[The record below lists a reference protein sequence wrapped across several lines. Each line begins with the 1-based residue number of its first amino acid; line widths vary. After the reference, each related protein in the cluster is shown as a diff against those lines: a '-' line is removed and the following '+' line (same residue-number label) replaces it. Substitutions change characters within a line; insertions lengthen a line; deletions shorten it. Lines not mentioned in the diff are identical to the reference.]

1 MFGIVYRQPVAELCA
16 GSLVDLLDLLGRL
29 PSVGVDVKE
38 MQGLL
43 PALRVALVIVS
54 LSQCSWK
61 PLLLLQKADG
71 HFQDVSFLQLGVWVL
86 AAEFLL
92 QQLLQLIDAIVDAVS
107 AHLFYHWLS
116 QL

>member
-1 MFGIVYRQPVAELCA
+1 M
-16 GSLVDLLDLLGRL
+16 DLLDLLGRL
-29 PSVGVDVKE
+29 SSVGVDVKE
-38 MQGLL
+38 LQRLP

-54 LSQCSWK
+54 LSQCSRK
-61 PLLLLQKADG
+61 PLLLLQKADS
-71 HFQDVSFLQLGVWVL
+71 HLQDVSFLQLGVWIL
-86 AAEFLL
+86 AAELFL

>member
-1 MFGIVYRQPVAELCA
+1 MAELCA
-16 GSLVDLLDLLGRL
+16 GSLLDLLGLLGRL
-29 PSVGVDVKE
+29 STVGVDVKE
-38 MQGLL
+38 MQRLP
-43 PALRVALVIVS
+43 PALRVALIIFS

-71 HFQDVSFLQLGVWVL
+71 HLQDVSFLQLGVWVL
-86 AAEFLL
+86 TAELLL
-92 QQLLQLIDAIVDAVS
+92 QQLLQLISAIVDAVS